1 VDATLPL
8 FVLLLD
14 DLQISPHYTAAAQR
28 AGFGLLGALPE
39 DARLAV
45 VTTSA
50 DESAL
55 VTFDTPGA
63 GQREAIARFRGQ
75 ALPGTSLS
83 GGSGAGAG
91 SIGPISI
98 GPMRSDD
105 CGLYCVDPN
114 RGARRMAVLE
124 QLGRILGRAGS
135 RRKVLFWVTES
146 LGYTPVDLEVGREA
160 QRRALRTLL
169 NADVTVYTANPRE
182 LRVDA
187 TGWSSRDELE
197 AAVPL
202 REFAR
207 ATGGRHFDNLNKIEV
222 ALARSAR
229 ENLAAYLLAYRP
241 TAAPVAG
248 RRTVEIRLPRH
259 PTLRVQA
266 RRAYMP
272 IADVQPTST
281 SISEGDPNATLRSLL
296 DSPTS
301 GGHLPVRLQIVP
313 VPAPGDEG
321 FVLVSVEGH
330 GQAGANVAIDIA
342 LMTIDAKGKASDVAS
357 ARLYDR
363 EPWRVSRLLALSPGI
378 HQVRV
383 VARSADRS
391 QTGVVVTEVNVPS
404 WNASQVWISDPMVVD
419 LSTGPGRSAS
429 ALSLAARIPA
439 STRAA
444 LQFEI
449 AGTHLD
455 ALEVAMTVRGDDG
468 HPWQARAELLPG
480 MTAHSRRASLS
491 LPTGLLARGH
501 ARVRVEARARGAK
514 TAVRNF
520 TIAVE

>member
-1 VDATLPL
+1 
-8 FVLLLD
+8 
-14 DLQISPHYTAAAQR
+14 
-28 AGFGLLGALPE
+28 
-39 DARLAV
+39 
-45 VTTSA
+45 
-50 DESAL
+50 
-55 VTFDTPGA
+55 
-63 GQREAIARFRGQ
+63 
-75 ALPGTSLS
+75 
-83 GGSGAGAG
+83 
-91 SIGPISI
+91 
-98 GPMRSDD
+98 
-105 CGLYCVDPN
+105 
-114 RGARRMAVLE
+114 
-124 QLGRILGRAGS
+124 
-135 RRKVLFWVTES
+135 
-146 LGYTPVDLEVGREA
+146 
-160 QRRALRTLL
+160 
-169 NADVTVYTANPRE
+169 
-182 LRVDA
+182 
-187 TGWSSRDELE
+187 
-197 AAVPL
+197 
-202 REFAR
+202 
-207 ATGGRHFDNLNKIEV
+207 
-222 ALARSAR
+222 
-229 ENLAAYLLAYRP
+229 
-241 TAAPVAG
+241 
-248 RRTVEIRLPRH
+248 
-259 PTLRVQA
+259 
-266 RRAYMP
+266 MP

-383 VARSADRS
+383 VARSADGS